1 MIDTHDVVYATGGYS
16 GGIVSAFP
24 RLRAMLEPIPPGNS
38 RIIDMTV
45 GEPRHAMPK
54 WAAEKMLEAADGL
67 QKYPPL
73 KGSDELLASITQ
85 WLERRFR
92 LGGKIDGQK
101 HVMILNG
108 SREGL
113 FAAVFPAAGRKKVKG
128 RPAVLLPNPFYAPY
142 VAAAMAV
149 GAEPA
154 YLPATTDTGGLPDL
168 DALAAKTDLLQ
179 RTVAF
184 YLCSPANPQGSAAS
198 KDYLLKAIALARKY
212 DFMLFADE
220 CYSEIYTRAAP
231 VGALEVAVETPDGF
245 KNVVVFN
252 SLSKRS
258 NLPGL
263 RSGLVAG
270 DADFMRRLLDFR
282 NVSAP
287 HVPIPVQHASAAL
300 WAEEQHVTENRR
312 LYQAKFDLADRKL
325 AGRFGYRRPDGGFF
339 LWLDMSQFGGGELAT
354 LTLWKR
360 AGVKVVPGAF
370 LAMPGDEGTNPGASH
385 VRVALVHD
393 LPTTE
398 EALDRIIAALRQE

>member
-1 MIDTHDVVYATGGYS
+1 MSVPQDIVYATGGYS

-24 RLRAMLEPIPPGNS
+24 RLRAMLEPHAPGNPKT
-38 RIIDMTV
+38 IDMTV
-45 GEPRHAMPK
+45 GEPRHSMPK
-54 WAAEKMLEAADGL
+54 WAAEKMLEAAAGL
-67 QKYPPL
+67 QNYPPI
-73 KGSDELLASITQ
+73 KGSDALLSSMAQ
-85 WLERRFR
+85 WLDRRFR
-92 LGGKIDGQK
+92 LGGKIDPQK
-101 HVMILNG
+101 HIMILNG

-113 FAAVFPAAGRKKVKG
+113 FSAVFPALGRKKVRG

-142 VAAAMAV
+142 VAAAMSA
-149 GAEPA
+149 GAEPG
-154 YLPATTDTGGLPDL
+154 YLPATPQTGGLPDL
-168 DALAAKTDLLQ
+168 DALASKPELLQ

-198 KDYLLKAIALARKY
+198 KEYLLKALALARQY

-245 KNVVVFN
+245 KNVVAFN

-263 RSGLVAG
+263 RSGFVAG

-312 LYQAKFDLADRKL
+312 LYQAKFHLADRKL

-370 LAMPGDEGTNPGASH
+370 LAMPGEEGTNPGASH

-398 EALDRIIAALRQE
+398 DALDRIVEALR